1 MSPTCP
7 GGSRASP
14 QVLAPLVAAR
24 MGSIACGFN
33 LPMLVDL
40 STYCLYTIYIYI
52 HTVQA
57 YLYIYILYI
66 FIHVYTVYVYIVYS
80 IFFNDDLTQNSH
92 RCGRPSFPPMRASG
106 GGCPLI

>member
-7 GGSRASP
+7 GGSRASR

-40 STYCLYTIYIYI
+40 STYCLYIIYMQLYAYKYIYMYI

-57 YLYIYILYI
+57 YLSIYIYPVYIYTCLYSICIHYVQYI
-66 FIHVYTVYVYIVYS
+66 F
-80 IFFNDDLTQNSH
+80 Q
-92 RCGRPSFPPMRASG
+92 
-106 GGCPLI
+106 